1 MIDGRGNIGADIT
14 TQNLGYWNLFMRF
27 SPLVISLS
35 LFLATVSSVGYS
47 HNQDDQISAQ
57 AQAFMDKAAQAV
69 EAGQWDEA
77 IGLYETA
84 LALHPR
90 NRKAYIALAEIAT
103 QQNLPGKA
111 ITLYKEVLEIS
122 PNNQTALIKQGQL
135 FAQKGAIERAQA
147 NLTRLKILCGVD
159 CANNQ
164 SLKIAIAKASNKGE
178 ILASEISITPE
189 SESQN

>member
-1 MIDGRGNIGADIT
+1 MTKSRGDLAVDIPPEK
-14 TQNLGYWNLFMRF
+14 LDYWNLFMRF
-27 SPLVISLS
+27 SPLFVSLS

-47 HNQDDQISAQ
+47 QNQDDQVSAQ
-57 AQAFMDKAAQAV
+57 AKIFMDQAALAV
-69 EAGQWDEA
+69 QNQQWDEA

-90 NRKAYIALAEIAT
+90 NSKAYIALAQIAA

-122 PNNQTALIKQGQL
+122 PNNQTALIQQGQL

-147 NLTRLKILCGVD
+147 NLSRLNILCGVN

-164 SLKIAIAKASNKGE
+164 NLKIAIADASNKGE
-178 ILASEISITPE
+178 ILASEINVTPE

>member
-1 MIDGRGNIGADIT
+1 MTEGRGNIGTDIT
-14 TQNLGYWNLFMRF
+14 AQKLDYWNLFMRF
-27 SPLVISLS
+27 SPLVVSLS

-47 HNQDDQISAQ
+47 QNQDDQVSAH
-57 AQAFMDKAAQAV
+57 AQVFMDKAALAAKA
-69 EAGQWDEA
+69 EQWDEA

-90 NRKAYIALAEIAT
+90 NSKAYIALAEIAT

-122 PNNQTALIKQGQL
+122 PNNQTALIQQGQL

-164 SLKIAIAKASNKGE
+164 NLKIAIADASNKGE
-178 ILASEISITPE
+178 ILASEISVTPE

>member
-1 MIDGRGNIGADIT
+1 MTKSRGGLAVNVPTKKIE
-14 TQNLGYWNLFMRF
+14 YWNLFMRF
-27 SPLVISLS
+27 SPLFVSLS

-47 HNQDDQISAQ
+47 QNTDDQISVKAQ
-57 AQAFMDKAAQAV
+57 NFMDKAALAVQNQQWNQAI
-69 EAGQWDEA
+69 D
-77 IGLYETA
+77 LYETA

-90 NRKAYIALAEIAT
+90 NSKAYIALAEIAT
-103 QQNLPGKA
+103 QQNLSGKA

-122 PNNQTALIKQGQL
+122 PNNQTALIQQGQL

-147 NLTRLKILCGVD
+147 NLSRLKILCGID

-164 SLKIAIAKASNKGE
+164 NLKIAIAQASNKGE
-178 ILASEISITPE
+178 ILASEINVTPK